1 MKSAKS
7 RLCLCCEEAFN
18 VDRRNVLRQK
28 YCSVPA
34 CQKASKKA
42 SQARWY
48 SKPENVDYHKGPVA
62 VARVAEWKRANPAL
76 VAGQRARKA
85 AGVQDTC
92 IAQTIG
98 IKHELAILSNPA
110 ESSLEPE
117 SAVVQDFISMQP
129 LVVIGLIAHF
139 FNILVQEDMVSTT
152 RRLQQLGEDIANG
165 KGSDDCVQKYD
176 LHGTSASRAGPVQ
189 LGRSALSPQQTL

>member
-1 MKSAKS
+1 MKSTKS
-7 RLCLCCEEAFN
+7 RLCLWCGEAFD

-34 CQKASKKA
+34 CQKASKRA
-42 SQARWY
+42 SQARWL
-48 SKPENVDYHKGPVA
+48 SRPENADYHKGPVA
-62 VARVAEWKRANPAL
+62 AARVAEWKKANPEL

-85 AGVQDTC
+85 AVVQD
-92 IAQTIG
+92 IYIVQAI
-98 IKHELAILSNPA
+98 ELKQELSIFSNPA
-110 ESSLEPE
+110 ESSPEPE
-117 SAVVQDFISMQP
+117 SAVVQDFITVQP

-165 KGSDDCVQKYD
+165 RSPDGCAKAGNLS
-176 LHGTSASRAGPVQ
+176 GASAACAGAVQ
-189 LGRSALSPQQTL
+189 LGGSAPGAG

>member
-7 RLCLCCEEAFN
+7 RLCLWCAEAFD

-28 YCSVPA
+28 YCSAPG

-42 SQARWY
+42 SQARWL
-48 SKPENVDYHKGPVA
+48 SRPENADYHKGPVA
-62 VARVAEWKRANPAL
+62 AARVAEWKKANPEL

-85 AGVQDTC
+85 AVVQDIC
-92 IAQTIG
+92 IAQAI
-98 IKHELAILSNPA
+98 ELKRELSIFADTA
-110 ESSLEPE
+110 ESSPGPE
-117 SAVVQDFISMQP
+117 SAVVQDFIIVQP

-165 KGSDDCVQKYD
+165 RGPDDCVQKGD
-176 LHGTSASRAGPVQ
+176 LSGASAARAGAVQ
-189 LGRSALSPQQTL
+189 LGRSAPGP

>member
-1 MKSAKS
+1 MKCAKS
-7 RLCLCCEEAFN
+7 HRCLWCAEAFD

-28 YCSVPA
+28 YCSAPA

-42 SQARWY
+42 SQAKWLAR
-48 SKPENVDYHKGPVA
+48 PENVDYHKGPVA
-62 VARVAEWKRANPAL
+62 AARVAEWKKANPEL

-85 AGVQDTC
+85 AVVQDIC
-92 IAQTIG
+92 IAQAIEL
-98 IKHELAILSNPA
+98 KRELAILANPA
-110 ESSLEPE
+110 ESSPAPE
-117 SAVVQDFISMQP
+117 CAVVQDFITVQP

-165 KGSDDCVQKYD
+165 RSPDGCAKADNLSGA
-176 LHGTSASRAGPVQ
+176 SAARAGAVQ
-189 LGRSALSPQQTL
+189 LGGSAPGAG